1 MTSMEHKKATERI
14 LVLCAMTLVAG
25 CSTGA
30 HVTSNVSRPVDSA
43 YLAQATCWDTESC
56 CIQRAP
62 LTAVERCGAD
72 PARVAS
78 ILKTLEAFNEST
90 ETREA
95 EALPVAEGAE
105 IPQGEDDAEAAAKK
119 KRLPKWKRKCM
130 DAYYECM
137 QEKWTG
143 SCYDCFRRCEGQHQ
157 WPEDW
162 CYEPKQRN

>member
-1 MTSMEHKKATERI
+1 MI
-14 LVLCAMTLVAG
+14 LAEGCAAG
-25 CSTGA
+25 A
-30 HVTSNVSRPVDSA
+30 RVSPDRPT
-43 YLAQATCWDTESC
+43 YLAQTTCWDTESC

-72 PARVAS
+72 PYRVAS
-78 ILKTLEAFNEST
+78 VLKALEAIHEGA
-90 ETREA
+90 ETQETA
-95 EALPVAEGAE
+95 AVPVAEGAE
-105 IPQGEDDAEAAAKK
+105 TPQGEEDAEAAARK

-137 QEKWTG
+137 QEKWVG

-162 CYEPKQRN
+162 CYEAKQRN